1 MTRRFRLRRRLA
13 VALGLSVCMLIA
25 AVPTALS
32 QTSAAGS
39 QDLRSP
45 DARDAAAARHAADPT
60 GGPQDLR
67 SPDARDAAVSAQQTT
82 QPSSGSRDLRSP
94 DARDAAKGITTAA
107 QSARTPA
114 PVEPRTVVTVQEGG
128 SQTLPIVFSA
138 CALFIA
144 LLAVGFVAL
153 SRRPRPRWT
162 AP

>member
-1 MTRRFRLRRRLA
+1 MNRRFRLRRRLA
-13 VALGLSVCMLIA
+13 VALALSVCVLVV
-25 AVPTALS
+25 AVPTALAQMS
-32 QTSAAGS
+32 SGGS

-45 DARDAAAARHAADPT
+45 DARDAALAAQQAIQPNVGT
-60 GGPQDLR
+60 QDLR
-67 SPDARDAAVSAQQTT
+67 SPDARDAAAGIT
-82 QPSSGSRDLRSP
+82 SGS
-94 DARDAAKGITTAA
+94 
-107 QSARTPA
+107 QSAPAPA
-114 PVEPRTVVTVQEGG
+114 PVEPRTVITVEEGG